1 MKEIL
6 LILLGYLIVIFGLL
20 DGFKYHWLASSIRKA
35 KIAKGQSRKFVNVAL
50 GKDIIVLTYLCFHPD
65 KYLFFMT
72 FIGFI
77 FTIEL
82 LITIYLLYPY
92 RNRGL
97 NHFKRPSFIKY
108 FWNSLLPNKKRKHL

>member
-1 MKEIL
+1 MKEFL
-6 LILLGYLIVIFGLL
+6 LIILGYFIVIFGVL
-20 DGFKYHWLASSIRKA
+20 DGFKYHWLASSIRKV

-50 GKDIIVLTYLCFHPD
+50 GKDIVVLTYLCFHPD
-65 KYLFFMT
+65 KYLFLMT

-92 RNRGL
+92 RKRGL
-97 NHFKRPSFIKY
+97 NNFKRPSFIKY
-108 FWNSLLPNKKRKHL
+108 FINSLIPNKHRKKL